1 MCINPP
7 SLTGVMVYTF
17 NLSTQQSETDGSLS
31 LRSISACS
39 IYQVPGQLDPY
50 SNTLS
55 QKRKP
60 GKKNCRDDH
69 MACFYVFTLKIM
81 CLIQ

>member
-7 SLTGVMVYTF
+7 SLRGVMVYTF
-17 NLSTQQSETDGSLS
+17 NLSTQQSETDGSKF
-31 LRSISACS
+31 LRSITACS
-39 IYQVPGQLDPY
+39 IYQVTGQLGPY

-60 GKKNCRDDH
+60 AF
-69 MACFYVFTLKIM
+69 MYSLLKS
-81 CLIQ
+81 CA

>member
-60 GKKNCRDDH
+60 GKKKLTR
-69 MACFYVFTLKIM
+69 
-81 CLIQ
+81 